1 MENTTKKVTKAQ
13 RYADIIALLNGEA
26 VQYNTTTDEA
36 VDFLN
41 AQIEQVN
48 KKNSTKSTKPTEADI
63 EKDRLRKILID
74 YLRENG
80 ESTCSTMVHNIPDL
94 APYSTQKVVGLLKEP
109 KDAGIVGVVQRKN
122 VTYYFVK

>member
-26 VQYNTTTDEA
+26 VKYNTTTAEA
-36 VDFLN
+36 VEFIN

-63 EKDRLRKILID
+63 EKDRLRNILID

-80 ESTCSTMVHNIPDL
+80 ESTCSTMVHNIDDL

-109 KDAGIVGVVQRKN
+109 KDAGVVGVVQRKG
-122 VTYYFVK
+122 VTYYFAK

>member
-26 VQYNTTTDEA
+26 VKYNTTTTEA
-36 VDFLN
+36 VEFIN

-63 EKDRLRKILID
+63 EKDRLRNILID

-80 ESTCSTMVHNIPDL
+80 ESTCSTMVHNIDDL

-109 KDAGIVGVVQRKN
+109 KDAGIVGVVQRKG
-122 VTYYFVK
+122 VTYYFTK

>member
-26 VQYNTTTDEA
+26 VKYNTTTTEA
-36 VDFLN
+36 VEFIN

-63 EKDRLRKILID
+63 EKDRLRNILID

-80 ESTCSTMVHNIPDL
+80 ESTCSTMVHNIDDL

-109 KDAGIVGVVQRKN
+109 KDAGIVGVVQRKG
-122 VTYYFVK
+122 VTYYFAK